1 MKNLVYAL
9 ALSVFLFSCSGKHES
24 VVVPR
29 VLTETERFNSYQE
42 GDALFIMKYGTED
55 RVKDDKVGQGEFN
68 IKFRDTTIIIQTNPS
83 DPAAKT
89 DKFSF
94 AQYVNTQKT
103 TILAQAAGKEGAT
116 APVYLINL
124 NENKVEV
131 ISLSRPSKG
140 AKDKEYTQGLIKVG
154 KTGFIVNNDFFVTN
168 VNAKAY
174 VLKRQNP
181 DERIQGIYFN
191 LSQDKQTL
199 VFLTANSLY
208 QVHYPTNQ
216 VNTQI
221 LPADK
226 STTPD
231 LASVY
236 IASNYKWVVN
246 NKIAFLKKT
255 GGDSNEVVDI
265 SSFK

>member
-9 ALSVFLFSCSGKHES
+9 ALSIFLFSCSSKHES

-42 GDALFIMKYGTED
+42 GDALFIMKYGSED
-55 RVKDDKVGQGEFN
+55 RVKEEREGQGEFN
-68 IKFRDTTIIIQTNPS
+68 IKFRDTTISIQTNPS

-94 AQYVNTQKT
+94 AQYVNSQKT
-103 TILAQAAGKEGAT
+103 TILAQAAGKEGEI

-140 AKDKEYTQGLIKVG
+140 AKDKEYTQGLIKIG
-154 KTGFIVNNDFFVTN
+154 KTGFLINNDYFVTN

-181 DERIQGIYFN
+181 DERIQGAYFN

-208 QVHYPTNQ
+208 QVHYPTNKA
-216 VNTQI
+216 NTQV

-226 STTPD
+226 STSPD
-231 LASVY
+231 VAAIY
-236 IASNYKWVVN
+236 IASNYKWVVEN
-246 NKIAFLKKT
+246 NIAFLKKT
-255 GGDSNEVVDI
+255 GGDSDKVVDI

>member
-1 MKNLVYAL
+1 
-9 ALSVFLFSCSGKHES
+9 
-24 VVVPR
+24 
-29 VLTETERFNSYQE
+29 
-42 GDALFIMKYGTED
+42 MKYGTED
-55 RVKDDKVGQGEFN
+55 RIKDDKNAEGEFN
-68 IKFRDTTIIIQTNPS
+68 IKFRDTTISIQTNPS

-103 TILAQAAGKEGAT
+103 TILVQAAGKEGEI
-116 APVYLINL
+116 APIYLINL
-124 NENKVEV
+124 NENKIEA

-140 AKDKEYTQGLIKVG
+140 AKDKEYTQGLVKVG
-154 KTGFIVNNDFFVTN
+154 KTGFIINNDFFVTN

-181 DERIQGIYFN
+181 DERIQGVYFN

-208 QVHYPTNQ
+208 QIHYASNKA
-216 VNTQI
+216 NTQV

-231 LASVY
+231 IAAVY
-236 IASNYKWVVN
+236 IASNYKWVVEN
-246 NKIAFLKKT
+246 NIAFLKKT
-255 GGDSNEVVDI
+255 GDSNKIVDI

>member
-1 MKNLVYAL
+1 MRNLVYAL
-9 ALSVFLFSCSGKHES
+9 ALTVFLFSCSSKHES
-24 VVVPR
+24 VIIPR
-29 VLTETERFNSYQE
+29 VLTDTERFNSYQE

-55 RVKDDKVGQGEFN
+55 RIKDDKNAEGEFN
-68 IKFRDTTIIIQTNPS
+68 IKFRDTTIFIQTNPS

-103 TILAQAAGKEGAT
+103 TILAQAAGKEGEI

-140 AKDKEYTQGLIKVG
+140 AKDKEYTQGLVKVG
-154 KTGFIVNNDFFVTN
+154 KTGFIINNDFFVTN

-181 DERIQGIYFN
+181 DERIQGVYFN

-208 QVHYPTNQ
+208 QIHYATDKA
-216 VNTQI
+216 NTQV

-231 LASVY
+231 IAAVY
-236 IASNYKWVVN
+236 IASNYKWVVEN
-246 NKIAFLKKT
+246 NIAFLKKT
-255 GGDSNEVVDI
+255 GDNNKIVDI

>member
-1 MKNLVYAL
+1 MRNLFFAL
-9 ALSVFLFSCSGKHES
+9 ALSAILFSCSGKHES
-24 VVVPR
+24 VLVPR

-55 RVKDDKVGQGEFN
+55 RIKDDKNAEGEFN
-68 IKFRDTTIIIQTNPS
+68 IKFRDTVVFVQTN
-83 DPAAKT
+83 AADVASKT
-89 DKFSF
+89 DKFVF

-103 TILAQAAGKEGAT
+103 TILAQVAGKEGAT
-116 APVYLINL
+116 APFYLINL
-124 NENKVEV
+124 NENKIEA

-140 AKDKEYTQGLIKVG
+140 ANDKGYTVGLVKVG
-154 KTGFIVNNDFFVTN
+154 KTGFIINNDFFVTN

-181 DERIQGIYFN
+181 DERIQGVYFN

-199 VFLTANSLY
+199 VFLTANALY
-208 QVHYPTNQ
+208 QIHYATNQ
-216 VNTQI
+216 ANTQV

-226 STTPD
+226 STSPEV
-231 LASVY
+231 ASMY
-236 IASNYKWVVN
+236 IASNYKWVVEN
-246 NKIAFLKKT
+246 NIAFLKKT
-255 GGDSNEVVDI
+255 GGDSNKIVDI

>member
-1 MKNLVYAL
+1 MRNLVYAL
-9 ALSVFLFSCSGKHES
+9 ALTVFLFSCSGKHES
-24 VVVPR
+24 VIIPR
-29 VLTETERFNSYQE
+29 VLTDTERFNSYQE

-55 RVKDDKVGQGEFN
+55 RIKDDKNAEGEFN
-68 IKFRDTTIIIQTNPS
+68 IKFRDTTIFVQTNPS

-103 TILAQAAGKEGAT
+103 TILAQAAGKEGEI

-124 NENKVEV
+124 NENKIEA

-140 AKDKEYTQGLIKVG
+140 AKDKEYTQGLVKVG
-154 KTGFIVNNDFFVTN
+154 KTGFIINNDFFVTN

-208 QVHYPTNQ
+208 QIHYATNKA
-216 VNTQI
+216 NTQE

-231 LASVY
+231 IAAVY
-236 IASNYKWVVN
+236 IASNYKWVVEN
-246 NKIAFLKKT
+246 NIAFLKKT
-255 GGDSNEVVDI
+255 GGDPNKIVDI

>member
-1 MKNLVYAL
+1 MRNLVYAL
-9 ALSVFLFSCSGKHES
+9 ALTVFLFSCSGKHEY
-24 VVVPR
+24 VIVPR
-29 VLTETERFNSYQE
+29 VLADTERFNSYQE

-55 RVKDDKVGQGEFN
+55 RIKDDKNATGEFN
-68 IKFRDTTIIIQTNPS
+68 IKFRDTTISIQTNPS

-103 TILAQAAGKEGAT
+103 TILAQAAGKEGEI

-140 AKDKEYTQGLIKVG
+140 AKDKEYTQGLVKVG
-154 KTGFIVNNDFFVTN
+154 KTGFIINNDFFVTN

-181 DERIQGIYFN
+181 EERIQGIYFN

-208 QVHYPTNQ
+208 QIHYPTNKA
-216 VNTQI
+216 NTQE

-231 LASVY
+231 IAAVY
-236 IASNYKWVVN
+236 IASNYKWVVEN
-246 NKIAFLKKT
+246 NIAFLKKT
-255 GGDSNEVVDI
+255 GDSNKIVDI

>member
-1 MKNLVYAL
+1 MRKLVYAL
-9 ALSVFLFSCSGKHES
+9 ALSVFLFSCSSKHES
-24 VVVPR
+24 VIVPR

-55 RVKDDKVGQGEFN
+55 RVKDDKNATGEFN
-68 IKFRDTTIIIQTNPS
+68 IKFRDTTISVQTNPS
-83 DPAAKT
+83 DKAAKV
-89 DKFSF
+89 DKFVF

-103 TILAQAAGKEGAT
+103 TILAQAAGKEGEI
-116 APVYLINL
+116 APIYLINL
-124 NENKVEV
+124 NEGKIEA
-131 ISLSRPSKG
+131 ISLFRPSKG
-140 AKDKEYTQGLIKVG
+140 AKDKDYTIGLMKVG
-154 KTGFIVNNDFFVTN
+154 KTGFIINNDFFVTN

-181 DERIQGIYFN
+181 DERIQGVYFN

-208 QVHYPTNQ
+208 QIHYPSNKA
-216 VNTQI
+216 NTQL

-231 LASVY
+231 IAAVY
-236 IASNYKWVVN
+236 IASNYKWVVEN
-246 NKIAFLKKT
+246 NIAFLKKT
-255 GGDSNEVVDI
+255 GGDSNKVVDI